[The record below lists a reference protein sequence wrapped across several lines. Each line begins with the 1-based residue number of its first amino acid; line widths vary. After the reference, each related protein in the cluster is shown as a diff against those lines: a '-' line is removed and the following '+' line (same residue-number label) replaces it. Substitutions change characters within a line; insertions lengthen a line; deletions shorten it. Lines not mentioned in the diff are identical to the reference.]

1 MEPTISQR
9 EVYAKLP
16 IEIAKDISDRA
27 KRREVKLLYRWIC
40 DQKRLL
46 EREIL
51 VLPRRG
57 AFADYAYGLSFY
69 DTYQDATI
77 PTEVRWY
84 GEEHFSSLKFD
95 ELKELSV
102 NVSVDDVDVMSKTT
116 ALNMLYCMIVSKWW
130 GDFLISKLRCSY
142 EDAPKGDDSEDES
155 NSEDSDGEDSDGEE
169 DQRPYSEIAKDFFP
183 DSRTLDA
190 FVSMMTLHKKDL
202 ATFCKE
208 YEQSRVEVEEYL
220 QQLYLEDLRVLF
232 ENQST
237 EKHVQLRTMQS
248 IHSSLPFLRRSP
260 LLPLRL

>member
-1 MEPTISQR
+1 MEHSISWP

-16 IEIAKDISDRA
+16 LEIATDISERT
-27 KRREVKLLYRWIC
+27 KRREVKVHYRWIC

-57 AFADYAYGLSFY
+57 AFADNAYGY
-69 DTYQDATI
+69 DIEDTWQVATI

-84 GEEHFSSLKFD
+84 ARRHFSCLKFEECKD
-95 ELKELSV
+95 LSV
-102 NVSVDDVDVMSKTT
+102 DVSVDDVDVLSKTR
-116 ALNMLYCMIVSKWW
+116 ALNMLYCMIVRKAW
-130 GDFLISKLRCSY
+130 GPDIRGLRCSY

-155 NSEDSDGEDSDGEE
+155 ISEDSDGEDSDGEE

-183 DSRTLDA
+183 NSRTLDA

-237 EKHVQLRTMQS
+237 ESEVKAKGYYSETLE
-248 IHSSLPFLRRSP
+248 
-260 LLPLRL
+260 LLLLFEGGHLDT